1 MTILFDLAH
10 PAHVNFSKT
19 VIGMLDRE
27 GHKIIVT
34 YRPRGRLKTIVECE
48 LGRYSPVAI
57 GRHSKSVVMKVA
69 GQILR
74 DLHFVPFLIKRK
86 VDLSVGTSTNAIGC
100 RLAGVPH
107 IALEDDIEYKIPFYM
122 GAIFCSRHI
131 MPDYLEYQGKKVRRY
146 HGVKE
151 LAYLHPAYFTP
162 SPAEPAKYGLRPEEY
177 IFVRKVSGVSLN
189 YRGEDTLSLKCL
201 REIQQRT
208 GLKILMSLE
217 DKALAEQAARDFIL
231 LEEPVDDIHS
241 LMAFA
246 RFTISSGD
254 SMPRESCVLG
264 TPAIYTGGRDM
275 KINHEL
281 IALGCLHK
289 EDTPDLVLKRVE
301 VLAASD
307 EKRKTSAVV
316 RDKIRDEWEDINLM
330 LLSNI
335 MDFAK

>member
-1 MTILFDLAH
+1 
-10 PAHVNFSKT
+10 
-19 VIGMLDRE
+19 
-27 GHKIIVT
+27 
-34 YRPRGRLKTIVECE
+34 
-48 LGRYSPVAI
+48 
-57 GRHSKSVVMKVA
+57 
-69 GQILR
+69 
-74 DLHFVPFLIKRK
+74 
-86 VDLSVGTSTNAIGC
+86 
-100 RLAGVPH
+100 VPH

-151 LAYLHPAYFTP
+151 LAYLHPDYFTP
-162 SPAEPAKYGLRPEEY
+162 SPEEPAKYGLRPEEY

-189 YRGEDTLSLKCL
+189 YRGEETLSLECL
-201 REIQQRT
+201 REIQRRT
-208 GLKILMSLE
+208 GLKILLSLE
-217 DKALAEQAARDFIL
+217 DKALAGQAARDFIL

-254 SMPRESCVLG
+254 SMPREACVLG

-289 EDTPDLVLKRVE
+289 EDTPDLVLKRAE
-301 VLAASD
+301 ALAASD
-307 EKRKTSAVV
+307 EKQKTSALV
-316 RDKIRDEWEDINLM
+316 RDKIRNEWEDINLM
-330 LLSNI
+330 LFRNI
-335 MDFAK
+335 MDFEK